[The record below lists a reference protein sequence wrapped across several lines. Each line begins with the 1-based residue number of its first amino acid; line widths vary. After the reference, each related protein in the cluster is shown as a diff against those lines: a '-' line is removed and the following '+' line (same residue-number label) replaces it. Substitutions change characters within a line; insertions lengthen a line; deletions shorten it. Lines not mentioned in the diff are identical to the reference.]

1 MTQPELSF
9 FVKNNLIN
17 GIASQSFVN
26 SQFKAMERKKTI
38 AQINRLAAFLLAIHI
53 FNFSIDSR
61 DAQPDNIA
69 EDLSY
74 NDIESFHE
82 FLLEDIFGLN
92 DAIAEHDE
100 HDSSDGSSCELKKIF
115 SNPSLAKERETK
127 HCYIRDLTFLIDQH
141 LGTVT
146 SFIEIDAPPPQA

>member
-1 MTQPELSF
+1 MVS
-9 FVKNNLIN
+9 NNTISV
-17 GIASQSFVN
+17 I
-26 SQFKAMERKKTI
+26 RKLT
-38 AQINRLAAFLLAIHI
+38 AFLLAVHI

-82 FLLEDIFGLN
+82 FLLENIFGLT

-100 HDSSDGSSCELKKIF
+100 HDSSDGSSFELKKIF
-115 SNPSLAKERETK
+115 SNPVLAKQGETK
-127 HCYIRDLTFLIDQH
+127 HGYIRDLTFLIDQH
-141 LGTVT
+141 PGTVT
-146 SFIEIDAPPPQA
+146 NFIEIDSPPPQA